1 MREEQGRHFTLYG
14 DSLSGNCL
22 KTKWTAQRLALDHNW
37 VEVSVTSGTTRTD
50 AFLRMNPQG
59 QVPVMQL
66 SDGRI
71 LPQSNAIILYLAE
84 MAGSSLVPADTFA
97 RAQMMSWL
105 FWEQYSHE
113 PYIAVRR
120 FRKAFLKQSDDE
132 IDPQLLVRGH
142 GALKV
147 MEQHLAMSAYL
158 TGDSLTLAD
167 IALVAY
173 TRVAGEGG
181 FDLSGY
187 RHVVRWIWQ
196 VESDLCIEHAA
207 LTT

>member
-1 MREEQGRHFTLYG
+1 MREEQDGRFTLYG

-22 KTKWTAQRLALDHNW
+22 KTKWTAQRLSLDHNW
-37 VEVSVTSGTTRTD
+37 VEVSVTSGATRTD

-132 IDPQLLVRGH
+132 IDPQLLIRGH
-142 GALKV
+142 GALRV

-158 TGDSLTLAD
+158 TGDGLTLAD

-173 TRVAGEGG
+173 TRLAGEGG